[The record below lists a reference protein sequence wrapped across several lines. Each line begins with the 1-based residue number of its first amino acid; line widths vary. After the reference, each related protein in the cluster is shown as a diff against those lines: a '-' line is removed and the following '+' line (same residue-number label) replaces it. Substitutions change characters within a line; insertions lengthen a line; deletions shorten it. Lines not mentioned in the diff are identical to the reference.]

1 MTEEELIKKLNSY
14 ADDPYFGAMT
24 NEKLEA
30 GWTKVASAIGANPKM
45 EQVHYTW
52 QDYAQYGVFLFRENM
67 VRPMAVGFATLAVLL
82 GGWTGMVGA
91 SFDAVPGDVLYPVKI
106 ANEKAQLSLAFSGER
121 KVKLHA
127 EFASRRLDEVVAIS
141 ASDHPEKEEQVKVA
155 MNNFTREVEAVSQQ
169 IEELK
174 ADDLEGAAELVMILD
189 RKVEEYETVIEQ
201 SKGDIGE
208 EVAVVEGVVE
218 NADTQVVEVLVENQ
232 EVNQEEESAEDLQ
245 KKFQKDY
252 AEINQ
257 RLNLSVGRIASIE
270 DILYEY
276 YLEGEADYYSAV
288 DQGEDILRQIKPE
301 LHDAMDVM
309 AVGGYRGAFEKIAE
323 IYDQLD
329 QVETDLAAIEIEITT
344 QISALAVEEENEAEA
359 EGNDTRKGVTPED
372 NAVTG
377 VSSDE
382 IDLELT
388 DEGEA
393 VSDSELT
400 PVSDTPETDASSV
413 SELD

>member
-1 MTEEELIKKLNSY
+1 MSLTKKTKDVNKKDWTEKEVIALLEKYRDHPYLGAMSEEQIKVGKNRLMVAIGGDPNAAPRKYGFREY
-14 ADDPYFGAMT
+14 AD
-24 NEKLEA
+24 
-30 GWTKVASAIGANPKM
+30 
-45 EQVHYTW
+45 
-52 QDYAQYGVFLFRENM
+52 YGVHLFRENM

-91 SFDAVPGDVLYPVKI
+91 SFDAVYPVKI

-141 ASDHPEKEEQVKVA
+141 TSDHPEKEEQVKVA
-155 MNNFTREVEAVSQQ
+155 MSNFTREVEAVSQQ

-174 ADDLEGAAELVMILD
+174 VDDLESAAELVMILD

-201 SKGDIGE
+201 SKDEIGE
-208 EVAVVEGVVE
+208 EVAVVEEVVE

-245 KKFQKDY
+245 KRFQKDY
-252 AEINQ
+252 ADINQ

-276 YLEGEADYYSAV
+276 YLESEIEYNVAV
-288 DQGEDILRQIKPE
+288 NEIESVLRNIKPA
-301 LHDAMDVM
+301 LHEAMNIM
-309 AVGGYRGAFEKIAE
+309 AVGGYRGAFDIVRD
-323 IYDQLD
+323 IYSQLG
-329 QVETDLAAIEIEITT
+329 QVEIQLATIEIDITS
-344 QISALAVEEENEAEA
+344 QVSALMQVEEPVVEEPVEV
-359 EGNDTRKGVTPED
+359 EVEEL
-372 NAVTG
+372 VEE
-377 VSSDE
+377 VE
-382 IDLELT
+382 IDLELNE
-388 DEGEA
+388 EGEA
-393 VSDSELT
+393 VSDNGLT
-400 PVSDTPETDASSV
+400 PVSDTSETDASSV